1 MKAMMKSIVK
11 LEMTTKQA
19 KWLKALMQNPISDD
33 PDPNN
38 EDPIQARYR
47 REIWDALSKLV

>member
-1 MKAMMKSIVK
+1 MKAMMKSILI
-11 LEMTTKQA
+11 LEMTTNQA

-38 EDPIQARYR
+38 EDPTQARNR
-47 REIWDALSKLV
+47 REYGML

>member
-1 MKAMMKSIVK
+1 MKAMMKSIVI
-11 LEMTTKQA
+11 LEMTTNQA

-38 EDPIQARYR
+38 EDPTQARNR
-47 REIWDALSKLV
+47 REIWDALSELV